1 MPMHVTKNYII
12 ENYVQIRIQRY
23 SFCWHALT
31 FCQLNL
37 QSNSMGGLINHD
49 RCSTSVEGGAAR
61 ESHLSP
67 RSWRG
72 SKAVISQNPTT
83 PSNKWPGKING
94 QATITSLRLFC
105 ISSLCIYFLRFISHT
120 RSLAT
125 TPRASSFG
133 GFPSF
138 SHKTSHSGE

>member
-1 MPMHVTKNYII
+1 MSPKIISFKTMFKYESNDIVFVDMHILSVKSSVKFN
-12 ENYVQIRIQRY
+12 
-23 SFCWHALT
+23 
-31 FCQLNL
+31 
-37 QSNSMGGLINHD
+37 GGLINHD

-67 RSWRG
+67 RSWRD

-120 RSLAT
+120 RSLVSLAT